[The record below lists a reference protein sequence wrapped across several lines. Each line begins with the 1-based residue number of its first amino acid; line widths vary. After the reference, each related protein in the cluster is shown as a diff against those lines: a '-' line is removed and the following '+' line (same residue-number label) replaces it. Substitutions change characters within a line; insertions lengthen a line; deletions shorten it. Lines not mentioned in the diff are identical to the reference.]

1 MKVIRVALIGYGL
14 AGKVFHSPLIAH
26 TEGMRMAAIVTSN
39 NERVS
44 EAQKAFPQA
53 EIFDSADKIF
63 QSADRFDLVV
73 IASPNKFHAPQAK
86 ACLENGIAVVVDK
99 PFATTVNDCE
109 ELVELSRKNK
119 TMLTVFH
126 NRRWDNDFLTLKKL
140 LDKGTLEN
148 VVRFESRFERYR
160 PVVNPEK
167 WRESGSTE
175 DGGGLLFDLHSHLI
189 DQALNLFGEAKNVY
203 AEVSCVREGATADD
217 DAFVALEFDSGVRAH
232 LWANV
237 VSAIRGPRFRVLALN
252 GSYEKYGL
260 DPQEDALREGKT
272 PSSRDW
278 GVEPVEMAGRIVTQH
293 DGSTIDQ
300 KMVSEKGSYELFYQK
315 VAEAIREGTPAP
327 VDPADALNTMRVI
340 EAARASAK
348 RGATVA
354 MSHVN

>member
-1 MKVIRVALIGYGL
+1 MKEIRVALIGYGL
-14 AGKVFHSPLIAH
+14 AGKVFHAPLIAH
-26 TEGMRMAAIVTSN
+26 TAGMRMAAIVTSN
-39 NERVS
+39 PERVN

-53 EIFDSADKIF
+53 EILDSADKIF

-86 ACLENGIAVVVDK
+86 ASLENEIAVVVDK

-109 ELVELSRKNK
+109 ELVQLSKTKR

-126 NRRWDNDFLTLKKL
+126 NRRWDNDFLTLRKL
-140 LDKGTLEN
+140 LDHGTLKK

-160 PVVNPEK
+160 PVVNLEK

-189 DQALNLFGEAKNVY
+189 DQALNLFGTVKNVY

-237 VSAIRGPRFRVLALN
+237 VSAIKGPRFRVLALN

-272 PSSRDW
+272 PSSKDW
-278 GVEPVEMAGRIVTQH
+278 GVEPSEMAGRIVTQH

-300 KMVSEKGSYELFYQK
+300 KMVSERGCYERFYQG
-315 VAEAIREGTPAP
+315 VADSVRDGTPPP

-340 EAARASAK
+340 EAARDSSR
-348 RGATVA
+348 RGTTVS
-354 MSHVN
+354 MS